1 MSLPCRGCARAHRPH
16 HSFFKKTS
24 LAAIACSL
32 AWSAAAFAAGPTLTL
47 ADAQHRAIE
56 VSRQLAAQDFSVS
69 ASHDMA
75 IAAGQLPDPVLS
87 AGIENLPI
95 NGPDR
100 FSLANDFMTT
110 RYVGVSQEMTSGDKR
125 ELRARHY
132 TLEAQKERAEKTV
145 ATAAIERDT
154 ALAWLDRYYAEA
166 TARVITEQ
174 QHQAKREIRAAES
187 AYRGGLGSQA
197 DILAA
202 RSTLAQFDDRAS
214 EVQRRIRNATTM
226 LTRWIGKAA
235 AMPLADKPATDHI
248 RLDPATLDTQ
258 LAHHPEIAV
267 LTKQEDMA
275 VNDARL
281 AKANKKSDW
290 SVSLTYGQRG
300 PAYSNMVSIGVS
312 IPFQWDQKNRQDR
325 ELSAK
330 LALVEKARAERQDKL
345 FSHIA
350 ETRSLINEW
359 TNDRERH
366 QRYEHELTPL
376 ARDRTTALRSAYR
389 GGKASLAQVLAAQR
403 DEVDVRIQALQLA
416 ADTDQL
422 WARLN
427 FLFPID
433 SAGAPMNMTVKKERP

>member
-1 MSLPCRGCARAHRPH
+1 V
-16 HSFFKKTS
+16 
-24 LAAIACSL
+24 
-32 AWSAAAFAAGPTLTL
+32 WSAAAFSAKPASTWPATAFTAGSTLTL
-47 ADAQHRAIE
+47 TDAQHRAVE
-56 VSRQLAAQDFSVS
+56 YSRQLAAQDFSVS
-69 ASHDMA
+69 ASRNMA
-75 IAAGQLPDPVLS
+75 IAAGQLPDPVVS
-87 AGIENLPI
+87 AGIDNLPI
-95 NGPDR
+95 NGADR
-100 FSLANDFMTT
+100 FGLTNDFMTT
-110 RYVGVSQEMTSGDKR
+110 RHVGISQEITSSDKR

-132 TLEAQKERAEKTV
+132 NLEAQKERAEKTV
-145 ATAAIERDT
+145 DTAAIERDT

-166 TARVITEQ
+166 MARVISEQ
-174 QHQAKREIRAAES
+174 QNQARREILAAKS
-187 AYRGGLGSQA
+187 AYRGGQGSQA

-214 EVQRRIRNATTM
+214 EIQSRIRNATTM

-248 RLDPATLDTQ
+248 RLNPATLDTE

-267 LTKQEDMA
+267 LTKQEDIA

-290 SVSLTYGQRG
+290 SVSLTYAQRG
-300 PAYSNMVSIGVS
+300 PAYSNMVSIGIS

-345 FSHIA
+345 FAHIA

-359 TNDRERH
+359 TNDRERG
-366 QRYEHELTPL
+366 QRYEHELIPL

-389 GGKASLAQVLAAQR
+389 GGKASLAQVLAARR

-433 SAGAPMNMTVKKERP
+433 SADAPMSMPVNKERP